1 MALLGAFE
9 RARLLS
15 MAFLQVPKEFH
26 GHLAGERSKFGFGPS
41 KFGRAERHRA
51 PKDIRTKDKSS
62 KGGPAWSSP
71 VPGPKKTFPWNSRTK
86 TRHEVGNKAPTCPAW
101 LSVRQ
106 KLRTRDSMAK
116 PRDSKSLHARPVPHG
131 EYHRSLSSST
141 FEMFQW
147 SKVVS

>member
-1 MALLGAFE
+1 MFE
-9 RARLLS
+9 QGPFNVGRSPTLS
-15 MAFLQVPKEFH
+15 TIAFLQEDNV
-26 GHLAGERSKFGFGPS
+26 
-41 KFGRAERHRA
+41 
-51 PKDIRTKDKSS
+51 
-62 KGGPAWSSP
+62 
-71 VPGPKKTFPWNSRTK
+71 KTFPWNSRTK